1 LFTITYLYASESKA
15 QLTVYR
21 DVFKGGV
28 TCGGVNRGFGGTG
41 VLSLPLHIPDSVTI
55 RKAFIITIET
65 LNPLTY
71 TIILNGNDITFDTN
85 TIITT
90 ESMHIIS
97 SPNVYPAKTHLKDI
111 SHLVTPGVSN
121 YTITIPQIQYDNKRF
136 MPFYVVVTF
145 EHPSLPVT
153 AVEVKVKN
161 SDVASTV
168 AYLFEDLNPI
178 NITKDVGFGFAGDH
192 FMGRD
197 FDGSN
202 VYINNQLLGL
212 TGGVDAG
219 SIASGVAANF
229 AYINNTLYGL
239 NDDTANYTMYGP
251 DVLANIKPYLP
262 IPFYTTQFE
271 AGWQYDWNASG
282 GEYTNP
288 IVAAVLA
295 YSTPCDTFSVFVNDT
310 LTCYGEPVQLNVT
323 GGQSYEWSP
332 GYALSCT
339 TCPNPVATP
348 DSTVTY
354 FLKVTNT
361 PGCSKIL
368 PVRVYV
374 NSPVQSGL
382 LQLAPSDCE
391 TNTGLIKLTP
401 ATGGTPPYFYTVNG
415 ITQQANAL
423 FENLGNGTYPVLVTD
438 GVGCTWRDT
447 INVPATVAAQA
458 AFTANPAEGL
468 TPLEVNFINQSS
480 GAQHYTWYA
489 QADTAITFNYTHTFQ
504 QVGNYNVMLV
514 VYNTDST
521 CTDTARTVIMAKT
534 AIFIEMPSLYHP
546 NTDGTFTLKTRG
558 ITNLKQQWFD
568 ASGRLVYNQT
578 TNLQPG
584 ETLNNGTLQTLAAGT
599 YLYRITATGIH
610 NETEIFEGKVVVVR

>member
-1 LFTITYLYASESKA
+1 MHRSAGAQTTI
-15 QLTVYR
+15 YR
-21 DVFKGGV
+21 DYFHGGI
-28 TCGGVNRGFGGTG
+28 TCGGMNIGYGGAGTIN
-41 VLSLPLHIPDSVTI
+41 VHLDIPDSVSI
-55 RKAFIITIET
+55 RRAILITHEQ
-65 LNPLTY
+65 L
-71 TIILNGNDITFDTN
+71 D
-85 TIITT
+85 
-90 ESMHIIS
+90 
-97 SPNVYPAKTHLKDI
+97 
-111 SHLVTPGVSN
+111 PGN
-121 YTITIPQIQYDNKRF
+121 YTIQINSVNVNLDSNTLIGIKTLYTQSGFNVYEGKIHILNIDNIISPIYDDYSIQIPIQQINNEVF
-136 MPFYVVVTF
+136 MPFYIVVSY
-145 EHPSLPVT
+145 EHPLLPVV
-153 AVEVKVKN
+153 AIEVKVKN
-161 SDVASTV
+161 TDVAPLVT
-168 AYLFEDLNPI
+168 YNFTELNPI
-178 NITKDVGFGFAGDH
+178 DTSKDVGFGFIGDH
-192 FMGRD
+192 FTSAIV
-197 FDGSN
+197 DGSL
-202 VYINNQLLGL
+202 VYANGNLLGL
-212 TGGVDAG
+212 VGGMDLG
-219 SIASGVAANF
+219 NILGGGPTANF
-229 AYINNTLYGL
+229 TYVNDTLYGL
-239 NDDTANYTMYGP
+239 NDDTANYTMSGA
-251 DVLANIKPYLP
+251 DVLANVKNSFTGGPYP
-262 IPFYTTQFE
+262 TEYTAT
-271 AGWQYDWNASG
+271 WQYNPSIPQAGYKS
-282 GEYTNP
+282 NP

-361 PGCSKIL
+361 PWCSKIL

-374 NSPVQSGL
+374 NGPVQSGL
-382 LQLAPSDCE
+382 LQLEPSDCE

-401 ATGGTPPYFYTVNG
+401 ATGGTAPYFYTVNG

-447 INVPATVAAQA
+447 IDVPATVAAQA

-489 QADTAITFNYTHTFQ
+489 QADTAVTFNYTHTFQ
-504 QVGNYNVMLV
+504 HEGNYNVMLV

-534 AIFIEMPSLYHP
+534 AIFLEMPSLYHP
-546 NTDGTFTLKTRG
+546 NNDGTYTLNTRG

-568 ASGRLVYNQT
+568 ASGRLVYNLT
-578 TNLQPG
+578 TALQPG

-610 NETEIFEGKVVVVR
+610 SETEVFEGKVVVVR

>member
-1 LFTITYLYASESKA
+1 MHRSAGAQTTI
-15 QLTVYR
+15 YR
-21 DVFKGGV
+21 DCF
-28 TCGGVNRGFGGTG
+28 FGGITG
-41 VLSLPLHIPDSVTI
+41 GGTNINGGGAGSVNLHLEIPDSVTI
-55 RKAFIITIET
+55 KKALLITHEL
-65 LNPLTY
+65 LNPESIEIMINGNPIEFNRNTS
-71 TIILNGNDITFDTN
+71 ILNESYFYINSSLSLLGNIHCQDITS
-85 TIITT
+85 IV
-90 ESMHIIS
+90 
-97 SPNVYPAKTHLKDI
+97 SP
-111 SHLVTPGVSN
+111 SVTD
-121 YTITIPQIQYDNKRF
+121 YLFTITAPQPNNERF
-136 MPFYVVVTF
+136 MPFYLVVAY
-145 EHPSLPVT
+145 EHPSLPVV
-153 AVEVKVKN
+153 AIEVKVKN
-161 SDVASTV
+161 TDVAPLETWN
-168 AYLFEDLNPI
+168 FTDLNPI
-178 NITKDVGFGFAGDH
+178 DTTKDVGFGFVGDQ
-192 FMGRD
+192 FMSAIV
-197 FDGSN
+197 DGSL
-202 VYINNQLLGL
+202 VYANGNLLGL
-212 TGGVDAG
+212 VGGADLGNIDGG
-219 SIASGVAANF
+219 STANF
-229 AYINNTLYGL
+229 AYVNDTLYGL
-239 NDDTANYTMYGP
+239 NDDTANYTMSGA
-251 DVLANIKPYLP
+251 DVLANVKNLFMGGPYP
-262 IPFYTTQFE
+262 TEFTAT
-271 AGWQYDWNASG
+271 WQYSPTSWQS

-382 LQLAPSDCE
+382 LQLGPSDCE

-447 INVPATVAAQA
+447 IDVPATVTAQA

-489 QADTAITFNYTHTFQ
+489 QADTAITFNYTHAFQ
-504 QVGNYNVMLV
+504 QEGNYVVMLV